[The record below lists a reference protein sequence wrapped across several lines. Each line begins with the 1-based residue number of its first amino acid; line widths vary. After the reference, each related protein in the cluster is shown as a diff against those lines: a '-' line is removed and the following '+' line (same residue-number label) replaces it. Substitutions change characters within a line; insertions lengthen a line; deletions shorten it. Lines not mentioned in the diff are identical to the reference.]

1 MLVYQ
6 RVLNFFEHLLGGFG
20 LHMFRRFF
28 LGISRYLYLFSA
40 DRLVFGGV
48 YKNTLYQNHI
58 FSPKNLSG
66 VMDETHGAK
75 PGDEVFFF
83 SPFFYWE
90 PLNKGGSG
98 SYIPLQKDFIFRCY
112 GSFREG

>member
-1 MLVYQ
+1 
-6 RVLNFFEHLLGGFG
+6 
-20 LHMFRRFF
+20 MFRRFL

-48 YKNTLYQNHI
+48 YKNTLYRNHI

-83 SPFFYWE
+83 LLSFI
-90 PLNKGGSG
+90 GSL
-98 SYIPLQKDFIFRCY
+98 SKRVVRALQKDFIFRCY